1 MTSDKLMV
9 SSHFTRPRLECVW
22 IVWWSACSKPVSIF
36 ATKHSTAAAVVVVVA
51 VVVVTV
57 LNVPS
62 LSTFHLASVPIM
74 SSAQPGTMQSR
85 AQLAAI
91 HHPAVTIQIQILQFT
106 WPWRLAR
113 EEAGGIINGS
123 RSRHLIIEM

>member
-1 MTSDKLMV
+1 MTSDKKMVFSHFAQPRVCLVDFLMV
-9 SSHFTRPRLECVW
+9 TYV
-22 IVWWSACSKPVSIF
+22 ATVSIF
-36 ATKHSTAAAVVVVVA
+36 ATKHSTAAVVVVA

-91 HHPAVTIQIQILQFT
+91 HHPALTIQIQILQFT

>member
-9 SSHFTRPRLECVW
+9 SSHFAQPRVCLVDFLM
-22 IVWWSACSKPVSIF
+22 VSYVATVSIF
-36 ATKHSTAAAVVVVVA
+36 ATKHSTVVVVVVA

-91 HHPAVTIQIQILQFT
+91 HHPALTIQIQILQFT

>member
-9 SSHFTRPRLECVW
+9 FSHFTRLRFE
-22 IVWWSACSKPVSIF
+22 VSGLSGGQLV
-36 ATKHSTAAAVVVVVA
+36 ANQSPYSPQTTKHSTVVVVVVA

-91 HHPAVTIQIQILQFT
+91 HHPALTIQIQILQFT

>member
-9 SSHFTRPRLECVW
+9 SSHFAQPRVCQVDFLLVTY
-22 IVWWSACSKPVSIF
+22 VATVSIF
-36 ATKHSTAAAVVVVVA
+36 ATKHSTAAVVVVA

>member
-1 MTSDKLMV
+1 MTSDKLML
-9 SSHFTRPRLECVW
+9 SSHFAQPRVCLVDFLM
-22 IVWWSACSKPVSIF
+22 VTYVATVSIF
-36 ATKHSTAAAVVVVVA
+36 ATKHSTVVVVVVA

-57 LNVPS
+57 MNVPS

-91 HHPAVTIQIQILQFT
+91 HHPALTIQIQILQFT

>member
-1 MTSDKLMV
+1 MSGLSGGQLVANQSPYSPQT
-9 SSHFTRPRLECVW
+9 
-22 IVWWSACSKPVSIF
+22 
-36 ATKHSTAAAVVVVVA
+36 TKHSTVVVVVA

-91 HHPAVTIQIQILQFT
+91 HCFNNTDTDITIH
-106 WPWRLAR
+106 LAM
-113 EEAGGIINGS
+113 EVGEGGSWGDY
-123 RSRHLIIEM
+123 

>member
-1 MTSDKLMV
+1 MV
-9 SSHFTRPRLECVW
+9 SSHFAQPRVCLVDFLM
-22 IVWWSACSKPVSIF
+22 VTYVATVSIF
-36 ATKHSTAAAVVVVVA
+36 ATKHSTAAVVVVA

-57 LNVPS
+57 LNVPI

-91 HHPAVTIQIQILQFT
+91 HHPALTIQIQILQFT

>member
-9 SSHFTRPRLECVW
+9 SSHFAQPRVCLVNFLM
-22 IVWWSACSKPVSIF
+22 VTYVATVSIF
-36 ATKHSTAAAVVVVVA
+36 ATKHSTVVVVVVA

-57 LNVPS
+57 MNVPS

-91 HHPAVTIQIQILQFT
+91 HHPALTIQIQILQFT

>member
-9 SSHFTRPRLECVW
+9 FSHFTRFRLECVW
-22 IVWWSACSKPVSIF
+22 IVWWSACSKLVSIF
-36 ATKHSTAAAVVVVVA
+36 ATKHSTAVVVVVVA

-91 HHPAVTIQIQILQFT
+91 HCFNNTDTDITIH
-106 WPWRLAR
+106 LAM
-113 EEAGGIINGS
+113 EVGEGGSWGDY
-123 RSRHLIIEM
+123 

>member
-9 SSHFTRPRLECVW
+9 FFTLYSTQIKGVW
-22 IVWWSACSKPVSIF
+22 IVWWSACSKLVSIF
-36 ATKHSTAAAVVVVVA
+36 ATKHSTAVVVVVVA

>member
-9 SSHFTRPRLECVW
+9 SSHFAQPRVCLVDFLM
-22 IVWWSACSKPVSIF
+22 VSYVATVSIF
-36 ATKHSTAAAVVVVVA
+36 ATKHSTAAVVVVA

-91 HHPAVTIQIQILQFT
+91 HHPALTIQIQILQFT

>member
-9 SSHFTRPRLECVW
+9 SSHFAQPRVCLVDFLM
-22 IVWWSACSKPVSIF
+22 VTYVATVSIF
-36 ATKHSTAAAVVVVVA
+36 ATKHSTVVVVA

-91 HHPAVTIQIQILQFT
+91 HHPALTIQIQILQFT

>member
-9 SSHFTRPRLECVW
+9 SSHFAQPRVCLVDFLM
-22 IVWWSACSKPVSIF
+22 VSYVATVSIF
-36 ATKHSTAAAVVVVVA
+36 ATKHSTAAVVVVA

-57 LNVPS
+57 MNVPS

>member
-1 MTSDKLMV
+1 MTSDKKMVFSHFAQPRVCLVDFLMV
-9 SSHFTRPRLECVW
+9 SYVAT
-22 IVWWSACSKPVSIF
+22 VSIF
-36 ATKHSTAAAVVVVVA
+36 ATKHSTAAVVVVA

-91 HHPAVTIQIQILQFT
+91 HHPALTIQIQILQFT

-113 EEAGGIINGS
+113 EEAGGIINSS

>member
-9 SSHFTRPRLECVW
+9 SSHFAQPRVCLVDFLM
-22 IVWWSACSKPVSIF
+22 VTYVATVSIF
-36 ATKHSTAAAVVVVVA
+36 ATKHSTVVVVVA

-91 HHPAVTIQIQILQFT
+91 HHPALTIQIQILQFT

>member
-9 SSHFTRPRLECVW
+9 SSHFAQPRVCLVDFLM
-22 IVWWSACSKPVSIF
+22 VTYVATVSIF
-36 ATKHSTAAAVVVVVA
+36 ATKHSTVVVVVVA

-57 LNVPS
+57 MNVPS

-91 HHPAVTIQIQILQFT
+91 HHPALTIQIQILQFT